1 MNLLLLDNHDSFT
14 WNLGQ
19 AFGELGAGVEVVRSD
34 ACDREEVLARP
45 PAGVV
50 ISPGP
55 GRPEQ
60 AGASLAAVARCA
72 GAGVPVLGVC
82 LGMQALGVAFG
93 ARLVRA
99 RHLRHGKTSWIH
111 HAGAGVLRG
120 LGSPF
125 EAARYHSLAVDG
137 ETLPGDLEVTARSE
151 DGEVMG
157 LRHAA
162 LGAEGVQFHPES
174 ILTRDGRALL
184 QNFLAACAGAGRA

>member
-1 MNLLLLDNHDSFT
+1 VNLLLLDNHDSFT
-14 WNLGQ
+14 WNLVQ
-19 AFGELGAGVEVVRSD
+19 ALGELGAGVEVVRSD
-34 ACDREEVLARP
+34 ACDLGEALARP

-55 GRPEQ
+55 GRPER
-60 AGASLAAVARCA
+60 AGASLEAVARCA
-72 GAGVPVLGVC
+72 GAGVPLLGVC

-99 RHLRHGKTSWIH
+99 RRLRHGKTSWIH
-111 HAGAGVLRG
+111 HTGVGVFRDLA
-120 LGSPF
+120 SPF

-137 ETLPGDLEVTARSE
+137 EALPGCLEVTARSE

-162 LGAEGVQFHPES
+162 LNAEGVQFHPES

-184 QNFLAACAGAGRA
+184 QNFLAACAGTGRA

>member
-1 MNLLLLDNHDSFT
+1 VNLLLLDNHDSFT
-14 WNLGQ
+14 WNLVQ
-19 AFGELGAGVEVVRSD
+19 ALGELGAGVEVVRSD
-34 ACDREEVLARP
+34 ACDLEEALARP

-55 GRPEQ
+55 GRPER
-60 AGASLAAVARCA
+60 AGASLEAVARCA
-72 GAGVPVLGVC
+72 GAGVPLLGVC

-99 RHLRHGKTSWIH
+99 RRLRHGKTSWIH
-111 HAGAGVLRG
+111 HTGVGVFRDLA
-120 LGSPF
+120 SPF

-137 ETLPGDLEVTARSE
+137 EALPGCLEVTARSE

-162 LGAEGVQFHPES
+162 LNAEGVQFHPES

-184 QNFLAACAGAGRA
+184 QNFLAACAGTGRA

>member
-1 MNLLLLDNHDSFT
+1 VNLLLLDNHDSFT
-14 WNLGQ
+14 WNLVQ
-19 AFGELGAGVEVVRSD
+19 ALGELGAGVEVVRSD
-34 ACDREEVLARP
+34 ACDLEETLARP

-60 AGASLAAVARCA
+60 AGASLEAVTRCA

-99 RHLRHGKTSWIH
+99 RRLRHGKTSWIH
-111 HAGAGVLRG
+111 HAGVGVFRDLA
-120 LGSPF
+120 SPF

-137 ETLPGDLEVTARSE
+137 EALPGCLEVTARSE

-157 LRHAA
+157 LRHVA
-162 LGAEGVQFHPES
+162 LSAEGVQFHPES

-184 QNFLAACAGAGRA
+184 QNFLTACAAAGRA

>member
-1 MNLLLLDNHDSFT
+1 VNLLLLDNHDSFT
-14 WNLGQ
+14 WNLVQ
-19 AFGELGAGVEVVRSD
+19 ALGELGAGVEVVRSD
-34 ACDREEVLARP
+34 ACDLEEALARP

-55 GRPEQ
+55 GRPEG
-60 AGASLAAVARCA
+60 AGASLEAVARCA
-72 GAGVPVLGVC
+72 GAGVPLLGVC

-99 RHLRHGKTSWIH
+99 RRLRHGKTSWIH
-111 HAGAGVLRG
+111 HTGVGVFRDLA
-120 LGSPF
+120 SPF

-137 ETLPGDLEVTARSE
+137 EALPGCLEVTARSE

-162 LGAEGVQFHPES
+162 LNAEGVQFHPES

-184 QNFLAACAGAGRA
+184 QNFLAACAGTGRA